1 VNWRRRPPGH
11 GFREDRM
18 HMQWKVE
25 QIRSG
30 ALFGA
35 SAAEDSWARECD
47 ERYPTVGEVVGE
59 MAATVSCCLAFA
71 LAVDLLLLVCGL

>member
-1 VNWRRRPPGH
+1 
-11 GFREDRM
+11 M

-35 SAAEDSWARECD
+35 SAAEDSWAREWD
-47 ERYPTVGEVVGE
+47 ERYPTPGELFGE
-59 MAATVSCCLAFA
+59 MAATVSCFVAFA